1 MKITPHAEGR
11 VAGTGL
17 YRMPA
22 AIYHA
27 DPSPAPSLSSSI
39 AKILIDQSPAH
50 AHAAHPRLGK
60 TGVAD
65 SDPTRAKEIGSA
77 AHKLILG
84 QGAEIVAID
93 ADDYRTKAAKEAR
106 ASACEDGKL
115 PILASDLRRA
125 ERLAN
130 YADDRLA
137 SIPDC
142 EGFHTAPAEL
152 VGIVQD
158 PSGAWLRIMMDR
170 FEDRGSH
177 AVIWDVKTGDQPA
190 APHLLG
196 RRIEGMGMEVQA
208 ALYVRAVEL
217 LIPRLAGR
225 VCFRWIFIEN
235 DLPHAV
241 TVAEAD
247 SVTLGIGARKL
258 ALALSRWNSACRT
271 DQWPGYPARIVHP
284 EYPGWAEQRWLEREA
299 EPDLAPVDWD
309 LAASPNRPFTM
320 ETVA

>member
-1 MKITPHAEGR
+1 MDIITHA
-11 VAGTGL
+11 AGAVSGPGL

-22 AIYHA
+22 AVYHA
-27 DPSPAPSLSSSI
+27 DPAPVPSLSSSI

-60 TGVAD
+60 AGGAD

-84 QGAEIVAID
+84 QGAEIQIID
-93 ADDYRTKAAKEAR
+93 AADYRTPEAR
-106 ASACEDGKL
+106 RQRTAASEAGRIA
-115 PILASDLRRA
+115 ILAPDLQKA

-130 YADDRLA
+130 YADARLA

-142 EGFHTAPAEL
+142 EGFHAATAEL

-177 AVIWDVKTGDQPA
+177 AIIWDVKTGDQPA
-190 APHLLG
+190 APHVLG
-196 RRIEGMGMEVQA
+196 RRIESMGMEVQA

-225 VCFRWIFIEN
+225 VRFRWIFIEN

-247 SVTLGIGARKL
+247 GVTLGIGARKL
-258 ALALSRWNSACRT
+258 ALALSRWNTACRS

-299 EPDLAPVDWD
+299 EPDVGAVDWN
-309 LAASPNRPFTM
+309 LATSPNRPLTM

>member
-1 MKITPHAEGR
+1 MQILPHTEGR
-11 VAGTGL
+11 VTAPGL

-22 AIYHA
+22 ALYHA
-27 DPSPAPSLSSSI
+27 DPAPVPSLSSSL

-60 TGVAD
+60 TGSAD
-65 SDPTRAKEIGSA
+65 SEPTRAKEIGSA

-84 QGAEIVAID
+84 QGAEIVVIEAE
-93 ADDYRTKAAKEAR
+93 DYRTKAAKEAR
-106 ASACEDGKL
+106 AAACEAGHL
-115 PILASDLRRA
+115 PILAPDLQKA

-130 YADDRLA
+130 YADARLA
-137 SIPDC
+137 TIPDC
-142 EGFHTAPAEL
+142 EGFHAAPAEL

-170 FEDRGSH
+170 FEDRGGH
-177 AVIWDVKTGDQPA
+177 AIIWDVKTGDQPA

-225 VCFRWIFIEN
+225 VRFRWIFIEN

-247 SVTLGIGARKL
+247 GVTLGIGARKL
-258 ALALSRWNSACRT
+258 ALALSRWNAACRT

-299 EPDLAPVDWD
+299 EPDSGFVDWS
-309 LAASPNRPFTM
+309 LATSPNRPLSM